1 MITRGIVTIYHVT
14 LNETTKLEEYTN
26 YTYSNC
32 WYFINEDAVI
42 NQGLTDAN
50 TIDVRI
56 PYETNEN
63 ADISNFSKGDII
75 YIGQGPASIET
86 QTELGENIFKIT
98 LLNNNDFGNNKHIH
112 IGGK

>member
-1 MITRGIVTIYHVT
+1 MKTRGTITIYHIT
-14 LNETTKLEEYTN
+14 LNELTKLEEYTRYEYN
-26 YTYSNC
+26 G

-63 ADISNFSKGDII
+63 ADIGNFSKGDII
-75 YIGQGPASIET
+75 YIGSGPESINS
-86 QTELGENIFKIT
+86 QTELGKDIYKIT
-98 LLNNNDFGNNKHIH
+98 LLNNNNFGNNQHIH
-112 IGGK
+112 LGGK